1 MCIFP
6 AFRDFYGLWLNMAY
20 GKRTKAV
27 SQHWPARVGPSKVG
41 VENYHAWGGILAIFE
56 VSRGYFLPS
65 KPTQHPREAWGFRR
79 FLLKSGTFYPK
90 QHFFWISPV
99 TLPTRIGLK
108 SSQSS
113 KQHSESNTTRF
124 ITLQV

>member
-1 MCIFP
+1 MSIKT
-6 AFRDFYGLWLNMAY
+6 ALSRSSLI
-20 GKRTKAV
+20 KKHHVRTP
-27 SQHWPARVGPSKVG
+27 SQVEIDPRVGPSKVG

-79 FLLKSGTFYPK
+79 FLWKSGTFYPK